1 MKNGATSKE
10 QVFGRGIQWKGFFCQ
25 DKITFKLPRGRATG
39 HPGLSRFAHSYS
51 SYSKCMIF
59 FNIKKVIKDIR
70 KKKKSINYDVTLGG
84 NDLCITHQAYSYVKK
99 QMRNQQTPSLLK

>member
-59 FNIKKVIKDIR
+59 FNIKKRSHKGY

-99 QMRNQQTPSLLK
+99 QM